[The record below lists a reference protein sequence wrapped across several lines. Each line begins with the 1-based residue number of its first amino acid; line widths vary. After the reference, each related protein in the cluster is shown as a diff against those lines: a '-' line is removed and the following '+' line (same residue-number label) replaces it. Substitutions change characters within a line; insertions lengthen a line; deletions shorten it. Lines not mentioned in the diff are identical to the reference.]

1 MTKRTY
7 EKSGIRSPPNAI
19 SKVNS
24 RCIKASKIKSWPLKL
39 PEEAL
44 TVHLFNLGIR
54 PDNSNRYQKALV
66 IDTSDYFDRIKL
78 KPCVGVTVHVKP
90 RVVSAH

>member
-1 MTKRTY
+1 M
-7 EKSGIRSPPNAI
+7 
-19 SKVNS
+19 
-24 RCIKASKIKSWPLKL
+24 
-39 PEEAL
+39 
-44 TVHLFNLGIR
+44 HLFNLGIQ

-66 IDTSDYFDRIKL
+66 IDTSDHFDRIKL